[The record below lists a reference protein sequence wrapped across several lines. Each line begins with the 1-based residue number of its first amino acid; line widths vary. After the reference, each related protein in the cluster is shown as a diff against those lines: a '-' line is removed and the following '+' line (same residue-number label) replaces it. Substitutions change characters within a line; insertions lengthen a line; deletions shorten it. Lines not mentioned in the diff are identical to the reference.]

1 MLDTQKCNRFVTL
14 SETSQLTSLGK
25 STILLW
31 EAQQK
36 FPKAVRLSKTKRVW
50 LESSINDWI
59 LDMYKGDKS

>member
-1 MLDTQKCNRFVTL
+1 MLDIYKCNRFVTL
-14 SETSQLTSLGK
+14 AETAQLTSLGK

-31 EAQQK
+31 EAQKK

-59 LDMYKGDKS
+59 LDMYEGEKS

>member
-1 MLDTQKCNRFVTL
+1 MNNNFSCNRFVTL
-14 SETSQLTSLGK
+14 AETAQLTSLGK

-31 EAQQK
+31 EAQKK

-59 LDMYKGDKS
+59 LDMSKGENL